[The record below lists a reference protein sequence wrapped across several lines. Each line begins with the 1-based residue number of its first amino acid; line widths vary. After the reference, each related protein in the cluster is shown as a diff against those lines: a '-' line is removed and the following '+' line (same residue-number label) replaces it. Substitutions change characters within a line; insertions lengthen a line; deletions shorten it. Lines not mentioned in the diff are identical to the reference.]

1 MGEQRVIAKENA
13 FYLEDGT
20 LAGSKLT
27 MDEAVRNAVKLG
39 GVALQAAVKMATL
52 TPAQAM
58 GIDHFKGSITPGRDA
73 DFVVL
78 DDRLEL
84 KQVWSMGQKCC

>member
-1 MGEQRVIAKENA
+1 
-13 FYLEDGT
+13 
-20 LAGSKLT
+20 
-27 MDEAVRNAVKLG
+27 MDQAVRNAVKLG
-39 GVALQAAVKMATL
+39 GVALQAAVKMASL

-58 GIDHFKGSITPGRDA
+58 GIDHYKGSITPGRDA

-84 KQVWSMGQKCC
+84 KQVWCMGRKCW